1 MRTLII
7 AAALL
12 VSAPAF
18 AADKAAVAEGKRL
31 YDHVGCYQCH
41 GYVGQG
47 GAAVRLAPDPM
58 PYEALSQFVRSTTGA
73 MPRYTEKIL
82 SEADLRKIYVY
93 LQSVPQPVSVAKTP
107 LLLNAAGK

>member
-12 VSAPAF
+12 ASAPAF
-18 AADKAAVAEGKRL
+18 AADKDVAEGKRL

-41 GYVGQG
+41 GYVAQG
-47 GAAVRLAPDPM
+47 GAAVRLAPEPM

-82 SEADLRKIYVY
+82 SESDLRKIYAY
-93 LQSVPQPVSVAKTP
+93 LQSIPQPVSVAKTP